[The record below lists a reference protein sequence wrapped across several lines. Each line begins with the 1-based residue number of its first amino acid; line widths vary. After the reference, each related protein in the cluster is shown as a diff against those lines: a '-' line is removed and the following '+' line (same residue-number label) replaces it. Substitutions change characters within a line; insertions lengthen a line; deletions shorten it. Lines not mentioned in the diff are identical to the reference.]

1 MDQRVHSL
9 RKNASPSSPDTKIH
23 HITGGNMAR
32 KKETTAPV
40 PTEAATHEEENM
52 QNSIQN
58 GNTMDYT
65 SGADVTGGDLIVFA
79 NMVAVAITDIPA
91 GTTGA
96 LEAVGVKDLPKG
108 NIAFAQGQAVYAAA
122 DGTLSASS
130 GDNIVRAGVAWA
142 DAAGGDATVAV
153 KINA

>member
-1 MDQRVHSL
+1 MGV
-9 RKNASPSSPDTKIH
+9 RKQK
-23 HITGGNMAR
+23 
-32 KKETTAPV
+32 TTVTA
-40 PTEAATHEEENM
+40 EAGAATHEEEIM

-65 SGADVTGGDLIVFA
+65 PSADVTGGDLIVFA

-91 GTTGA
+91 GAIGA
-96 LEAVGVKDLPKG
+96 LETVGVKDLPKG
-108 NIAFAQGQAVYAAA
+108 NIAFAQGQAVYVAT

-130 GDNIVRAGVAWA
+130 GENIIRAGVAWA

-153 KINA
+153 KINT